1 MFLLMFLEWP
11 IVGFISAF
19 LAAKWYFN
27 FGIVYVL
34 SISGDA
40 AGDLLWYWIGRWAR
54 KIGIKNIYTIENTRN
69 FVSKNIVFR
78 TTKIGKRIHRKL
90 HALENHS
97 IVKYVE
103 RHIKKHFLLAL
114 LIVKFTPPLSIPGQ
128 FSFGFLK
135 VSFWKFLLQTTLV
148 CFLFESIFLNLGY
161 FSSISINTFKNK
173 FDNVTTI
180 ISSICIGSIALVI
193 AFFIMKKIRSLS
205 DYKKPQ

>member
-27 FGIVYVL
+27 FGMVYVL
-34 SISGDA
+34 SISWDA

-54 KIGIKNIYTIENTRN
+54 KMGIKQVDTIENTRN
-69 FVSKNIVFR
+69 FTSKKIIFR
-78 TTKIGKRIHRKL
+78 TTNIGKRIHRKL

-97 IVKYVE
+97 IVKYIE

-135 VSFWKFLLQTTLV
+135 VSFRKFFIQTTLV

-173 FDNVTTI
+173 FDTVTTV
-180 ISSICIGSIALVI
+180 ISSICIGIVALVI
-193 AFFIMKKIRSLS
+193 GFFIIKKIRSLS
-205 DYKKPQ
+205 GYKKSE

>member
-27 FGIVYVL
+27 FGMVYVL
-34 SISGDA
+34 SIWGDA

-54 KIGIKNIYTIENTRN
+54 KIGIKDIDNIENTRN
-69 FVSKNIVFR
+69 FVSKNIVFW
-78 TTKIGKRIHRKL
+78 TTNLGKRIRRKL

-97 IVKYVE
+97 IVKYIE
-103 RHIKKHFLLAL
+103 HHIQKHFLLSL

-135 VSFWKFLLQTTLV
+135 VSFWKFFLQTTLV

-173 FDNVTTI
+173 FDTVTTI
-180 ISSICIGSIALVI
+180 ISSICVGIIALVI
-193 AFFIMKKIRSLS
+193 GFFIIKKIRSLS
-205 DYKKPQ
+205 NYKKSQ

>member
-1 MFLLMFLEWP
+1 M
-11 IVGFISAF
+11 
-19 LAAKWYFN
+19 
-27 FGIVYVL
+27 L

-54 KIGIKNIYTIENTRN
+54 KIGIKNIDTIENTRN
-69 FVSKNIVFR
+69 FISKNIVFW
-78 TTKIGKRIHRKL
+78 TTNIGKRIRRKL

-148 CFLFESIFLNLGY
+148 CFLFIILLVTIGFKRGGY
-161 FSSISINTFKNK
+161 S
-173 FDNVTTI
+173 
-180 ISSICIGSIALVI
+180 
-193 AFFIMKKIRSLS
+193 
-205 DYKKPQ
+205 